1 METKK
6 LQEKIKELEG
16 KIETQDKEILLL
28 RAVLKAVRKVSEDRS
43 VKEDKE
49 RLKEL
54 EDQLSNL

>member
-16 KIETQDKEILLL
+16 KIETQDKESLLL